1 MDAFLPRYYTH
12 HFHNLSSCDAI
23 EDRTFYLYRNRAT
36 QELQTVAERLTV
48 NPPIGD
54 KPVMSSRGGY
64 NAHKKTNLPI
74 L

>member
-1 MDAFLPRYYTH
+1 MDAFLPLCHSHYFR
-12 HFHNLSSCDAI
+12 NLSSCDST
-23 EDRTFYLYRNRAT
+23 EDRTFFLYRNRAT

-64 NAHKKTNLPI
+64 NADKKTNLPI